1 MDLEVLEL
9 KRKLGLRKE
18 KYKNGLSKLFRYFN
32 IKNEDYLNDYD
43 KMSDRMVE
51 LGIELKKVRLE
62 MSSLDNDFERFKL
75 SILLKENIDLSKE
88 IFKFDEGVRA
98 RLLDELYDEGFIDTE
113 YWDIIK
119 NLIWENRYKKVFSD

>member
-62 MSSLDNDFERFKL
+62 MSSLDNDFERFKK

-119 NLIWENRYKKVFSD
+119 KLIWENRYKKVFSD